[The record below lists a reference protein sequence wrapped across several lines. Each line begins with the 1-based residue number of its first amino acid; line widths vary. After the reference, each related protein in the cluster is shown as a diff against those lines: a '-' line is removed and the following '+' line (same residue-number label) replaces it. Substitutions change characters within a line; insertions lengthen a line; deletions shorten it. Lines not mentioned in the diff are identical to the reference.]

1 LLHSVD
7 PNMIQGLLTFCTF
20 LLTILCDTLM
30 FMLKLRQFRIGLHCR
45 RVRYPF
51 FVHYGDHVTTTPWP
65 LMLDLHAH
73 RSRVERCWEVWSSLE
88 QWRTT
93 AQQPY
98 GGSSCLY
105 LQWHWQLETQNFCL
119 LRNGWFHL
127 LGLEIM
133 GYHMPLLFPPG

>member
-1 LLHSVD
+1 
-7 PNMIQGLLTFCTF
+7 
-20 LLTILCDTLM
+20 M
-30 FMLKLRQFRIGLHCR
+30 FMLKLRQFRTGLHCR

-73 RSRVERCWEVWSSLE
+73 RSGVERCWEVWSSLE

-98 GGSSCLY
+98 GASSCLY